1 MSYVRPFT
9 VRGGTG
15 SGTHPSPCWTSRGTR
30 SSAPDRMKTSDSSA
44 SLYCGRP
51 LSVLRV
57 IEASDRLH
65 PKPNGPLPEP
75 ESYESVSSGPNR
87 DRAGL
92 VAIDTV
98 IEPDPV
104 TGLAANFSPMPRMAP
119 PPLGRETAGTVG
131 RGWPS
136 GGLDTRSCDAM
147 RGRPRDRP
155 ARAHIDRF
163 RQPFTE
169 RIGDRCAG
177 GMPRWRRSGSRPVTA
192 VPLNM
197 RFR

>member
-57 IEASDRLH
+57 TEASDKLH

-75 ESYESVSSGPNR
+75 ESYESVSCGPNR
-87 DRAGL
+87 ERAGL
-92 VAIDTV
+92 VASGTV
-98 IEPDPV
+98 IEPEPV

-119 PPLGRETAGTVG
+119 PPLGSE
-131 RGWPS
+131 
-136 GGLDTRSCDAM
+136 
-147 RGRPRDRP
+147 
-155 ARAHIDRF
+155 I
-163 RQPFTE
+163 
-169 RIGDRCAG
+169 AG
-177 GMPRWRRSGSRPVTA
+177 GVKDPSLAGEDSDVSSVLVHAGVEGVGGTYVGLRRSEVS
-192 VPLNM
+192 
-197 RFR
+197 